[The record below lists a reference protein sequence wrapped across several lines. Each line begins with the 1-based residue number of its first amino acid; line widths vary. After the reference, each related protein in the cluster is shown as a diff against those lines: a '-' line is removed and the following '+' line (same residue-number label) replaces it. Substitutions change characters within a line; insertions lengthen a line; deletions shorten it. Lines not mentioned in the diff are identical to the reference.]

1 MVPHPVNDNFA
12 YFATSLKGLPD
23 PGAPSYMEQHG
34 ALLSVIVGAIGFFC
48 VNLFEKV
55 WIVTNLTKHTCNE
68 SIRAN
73 YIKIQSSPF
82 KRISFV

>member
-34 ALLSVIVGAIGFFC
+34 ALLSVIVGAIGFF
-48 VNLFEKV
+48 VGIFSK
-55 WIVTNLTKHTCNE
+55 K
-68 SIRAN
+68 
-73 YIKIQSSPF
+73 YG
-82 KRISFV
+82 